1 MLRGMGD
8 DNLSSP
14 VHRAGH
20 YRNGASSRILD
31 TTITARSS
39 FDREDWGSDLNA
51 RGARRARQSRNR
63 WVALV
68 VRECGAS
75 NCVSAPWAERFYLRQ
90 ASGENRLFCYKDVGT
105 RLRKLPQ
112 VFFVRVEGVVYF
124 VPF

>member
-14 VHRAGH
+14 VHSAGH
-20 YRNGASSRILD
+20 NRNGASSRILD

-75 NCVSAPWAERFYLRQ
+75 NCVSLDGLSVFTCD
-90 ASGENRLFCYKDVGT
+90 RLVVRID
-105 RLRKLPQ
+105 
-112 VFFVRVEGVVYF
+112 FFVTRMSAPDLGNCLKSSS
-124 VPF
+124 